1 VVGILSTG
9 GAEDDQIVASLA
21 VAQQVLGNRMR
32 ARIYVSALTKPED
45 AWRGGP
51 EDHEPELFDRWYC
64 SPYVRSIAYKLQEAI
79 PHSHAEQIRQVA
91 QNEARCCR
99 ASRG

>member
-1 VVGILSTG
+1 
-9 GAEDDQIVASLA
+9 
-21 VAQQVLGNRMR
+21 VLGKPDAVR
-32 ARIYVSALTKPED
+32 RIYVSALTKPED
-45 AWRGGP
+45 ALARRDP
-51 EDHEPELFDRWYC
+51 KTMNPELFDRWYC
-64 SPYVRSIAYKLQEAI
+64 SPYVRSIAYQLQEAI